1 MLDATPGKGTDLEAF
16 LRKHGIAAT
25 RHAHAPVMTVEESER
40 LVPALPGAK
49 TKNLFL
55 RDKKGAR
62 HFLVTVPHDLAVEL
76 VALGAALGAGRLGF
90 ASAERLARHLGITP
104 GSVSLLALVNDRDRA
119 VEFVIDR
126 ALWEASAVHA
136 HPLTNDAT
144 MVIGHAD
151 LERFLAATG
160 HSPRVIDVRGART
173 AVKR

>member
-1 MLDATPGKGTDLEAF
+1 MNLTRF
-16 LRKHGIAAT
+16 LQQNGIAPA
-25 RHAHAPVMTVEESER
+25 RHEHAAVMTVEESER
-40 LVPALPGAK
+40 LVPKLPGAK

-62 HFLVTVPHDLAVEL
+62 HFLVTVPHALAVDL
-76 VALGAALGAGRLGF
+76 NALGAALGAGRLGF

-104 GSVSLLALVNDRDRA
+104 GSVSLLALVNDAAHA

-126 ALWEASAVHA
+126 SLWEAAAVQA

-144 MVIGHAD
+144 MVIPHAD

-160 HSPRVIDVRGART
+160 HAARVIDVAT
-173 AVKR
+173 AASICRLPT